1 LIAFHSHS
9 ASNYIT
15 IRSRGIFQLL
25 VAIIIHHHITTQ
37 DDLISVSLFNR
48 RKYLC
53 TCPLEYQIRTRF
65 VLEVILPGTKSHS
78 VSLPQISAL
87 LPFLPHS
94 SIYNKANRTPRAPT
108 MPAVK
113 LVPIG
118 AAPPVV
124 PGIVPLV
131 LLLLLFPYVAL
142 GGDGT

>member
-1 LIAFHSHS
+1 MAFHSHR
-9 ASNYIT
+9 AFNYIT
-15 IRSRGIFQLL
+15 FRSRGIFQLL

-37 DDLISVSLFNR
+37 DDLVGVSLFNR

-65 VLEVILPGTKSHS
+65 APEVILPRRKSHS
-78 VSLPQISAL
+78 VSLPRISAL
-87 LPFLPHS
+87 LPLQPHS
-94 SIYNKANRTPRAPT
+94 SIYNKANRTPRTPT
-108 MPAVK
+108 IPAVK

-124 PGIVPLV
+124 SGIVALV
-131 LLLLLFPYVAL
+131 LLVPLFPYVPL